1 MSESKVTVR
10 TLQAMKRAGERI
22 AMVTAYDATMAR
34 LAEAGGVD
42 VVLVGDSLG
51 MVVQGLDN
59 TLPVTLDEMVYHCRA
74 VSRGLHRPHLV
85 GDMPFLSYQTGPEEA
100 MRSAGRLLK
109 EGGCAAVK
117 LEGGEEM
124 AETVARLV
132 SVGIPV
138 MGHVGLT
145 PQSVH
150 AMGGFRVQ
158 GKDDES
164 AERILAGA
172 LALRDAGA
180 YSIVLEGIPLTL
192 AARITADLDIPTIGI
207 GAGPHCDGQVLVFHD
222 LLGLFDDLRPKFVK
236 RYAELGQAARAA
248 IADYVREVRAGE
260 FPTREHSFTAGP
272 PHVAAPAPDEPAP
285 VVDPAPAPPEAPK
298 RKRTAYGPT
307 SC

>member
-1 MSESKVTVR
+1 MSDSKVTVR
-10 TLQAMKRAGERI
+10 SLQEMKRTGVRI

-34 LAEAGGVD
+34 LVEAAGVD

-51 MVVQGLDN
+51 MVVQGYDN
-59 TLPVTLDEMVYHCRA
+59 TLPVTLDEMIYHCRA
-74 VSRGLHRPHLV
+74 VARSLQRPHLV
-85 GDMPFLSYQTGPEEA
+85 GDLPFMAYQTGPEEA

-117 LEGGEEM
+117 LEGGAEM

-132 SVGIPV
+132 AVGIPV

-158 GKDDES
+158 GKDDEG

-172 LALRDAGA
+172 RALRDAGA

-222 LLGLFDDLRPKFVK
+222 LLGLFDDFRPKFVK
-236 RYAELGQAARAA
+236 RYAELGAAAKTA
-248 IADYVREVRAGE
+248 IAEYVREVRSGE
-260 FPTREHSFTAGP
+260 FPTREHSFTAAP
-272 PHVAAPAPDEPAP
+272 PRVALASTTTPESPEPATP
-285 VVDPAPAPPEAPK
+285 STPPSR
-298 RKRTAYGPT
+298 RKAYGPT

>member
-1 MSESKVTVR
+1 MKDSKVTVR
-10 TLQAMKRAGERI
+10 SLQEMKRAGERI

-34 LAEAGGVD
+34 LVEAGGVD
-42 VVLVGDSLG
+42 VVLVGDSVG
-51 MVVQGLDN
+51 MVVQGQDN
-59 TLPVTLDEMVYHCRA
+59 TLPVTLDEMIYHCRS
-74 VSRGLHRPHLV
+74 VSRVLRRPHLV
-85 GDMPFLSYQTGPEEA
+85 GDMPFMSYQTGPEEA

-109 EGGCAAVK
+109 EGGCASVK

-132 SVGIPV
+132 AVGIPV

-158 GKDDES
+158 GKDDVG
-164 AERILAGA
+164 AERILNGA
-172 LALRDAGA
+172 RALRDAGA

-222 LLGLFDDLRPKFVK
+222 LLGLFDDFRPKFVK
-236 RYAELGQAARAA
+236 RYAELGQAARDA

-260 FPTREHSFTAGP
+260 FPTREHSFMAGP
-272 PHVAAPAPDEPAP
+272 PRVAAPETPDEPEP
-285 VVDPAPAPPEAPK
+285 VTPA
-298 RKRTAYGPT
+298 AYGPT

>member
-1 MSESKVTVR
+1 MTSSKVTVR
-10 TLQAMKRAGERI
+10 SLQEMKRSAERI

-34 LAEAGGVD
+34 LVEAAGVD

-74 VSRGLHRPHLV
+74 VARVLQRPHLV
-85 GDMPFLSYQTGPEEA
+85 GDLPFLSYQTGPEEA

-124 AETVARLV
+124 AETVSRLV

-158 GKDDES
+158 GKDHEG
-164 AERILAGA
+164 AERIVAGA
-172 LALRDAGA
+172 HALRDAGA
-180 YSIVLEGIPLTL
+180 YSIVLEGVPLTL
-192 AARITADLDIPTIGI
+192 AARITAEIDIPTIGI

-222 LLGLFDDLRPKFVK
+222 LLGLFDDFRPKFVK
-236 RYAELGQAARAA
+236 RYAELGEMAKTA
-248 IADYVREVRAGE
+248 IAEYVREVRSGE

-272 PHVAAPAPDEPAP
+272 PRVAEPTPDEPP
-285 VVDPAPAPPEAPK
+285 NPEPATPRA
-298 RKRTAYGPT
+298 RKRAAYGPT